1 MWFFSPTD
9 MILLLPA
16 IILSVYA
23 QFKVRS
29 TFSKWSQVPAGRGL
43 TGSRLAELLLRD
55 NGVNDVEVE
64 LVPGELTDHYD
75 PRSKK
80 LRLSESTYHS
90 NSVAALG
97 VAAHECGHAIQH
109 RVAYAPLALR
119 NAIVPVANLGSQL
132 ALPLVFLGLIFS
144 SLRLFDLGILLFSG
158 AVLFHV
164 ITLPVEFNASG
175 RALAQLRSGGYLA
188 PHELAGAREV
198 LQAAALTYVAATA
211 VAVLQLVR
219 LLLIRQSQR
228 D

>member
-9 MILLLPA
+9 LILLLPA
-16 IILSVYA
+16 IALSLYA
-23 QFKVRS
+23 QAKVRS
-29 TFSKWSQVPAGRGL
+29 TFAKWSRVPAGRGL
-43 TGSRLAELLLRD
+43 TAARLAQMLLRD
-55 NGVNDVEVE
+55 NGILDVDVEP
-64 LVPGELTDHYD
+64 VPGELTDHYD
-75 PRSKK
+75 PRTRT

-109 RVAYAPLALR
+109 KVAYAPLQIR

-132 ALPLVFLGLIFS
+132 AFPLIFIGLIFS
-144 SLRLFDLGILLFSG
+144 SMRLFDLGIIFFAG

-164 ITLPVEFNASG
+164 VTLPVEFNASK

-198 LQAAALTYVAATA
+198 LQAAALTYIAAAA
-211 VAVLQLVR
+211 VAVMQLVR
-219 LLLIRQSQR
+219 LLLIRESR

>member
-9 MILLLPA
+9 LMLLLPA
-16 IILSVYA
+16 ILLSVYA
-23 QFKVRS
+23 QIKVRS
-29 TFSKWSQVPAGRGL
+29 TFAKWSNVPAGRGL
-43 TGSRLAELLLRD
+43 SAARLAELLLRD
-55 NGVNDVEVE
+55 NGISDVDVE

-75 PRSKK
+75 PRSRT

-109 RVAYAPLALR
+109 KVAYAPLALR

-132 ALPLVFLGLIFS
+132 AFPLIFIGLIFS
-144 SLRLFDLGILLFSG
+144 SLRLFDLGILFFSG

-164 ITLPVEFNASG
+164 VTLPVEFNASS

-188 PHELAGAREV
+188 PQELAGAREV
-198 LQAAALTYVAATA
+198 LQAAALTYVAAAA

-219 LLLIRQSQR
+219 LLMLRQSR
-228 D
+228 EN